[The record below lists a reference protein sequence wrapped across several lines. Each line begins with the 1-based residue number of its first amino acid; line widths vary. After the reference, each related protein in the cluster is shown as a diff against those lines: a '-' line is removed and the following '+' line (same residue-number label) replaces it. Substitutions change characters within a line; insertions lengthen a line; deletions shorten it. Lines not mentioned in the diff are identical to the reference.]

1 MRWVTTAAAVE
12 AAATGLILLLSPV
25 LFGRLIFGAELSEPG
40 QALGRLTGI
49 VLLGFAL
56 TSWPDP
62 SARSV
67 TRAMLT
73 YNLLATIYLGYLGIV
88 GKSVGV
94 LLWPAVA
101 LHLLFTVLLAAE
113 RRGCQTSLRS
123 SENEVIPLA
132 RGRVEEGNDR

>member
-1 MRWVTTAAAVE
+1 MRWVTTVAAVE
-12 AAATGLILLLSPV
+12 TAATGLILLLSPV
-25 LFGRLIFGAELSEPG
+25 LFGRLVLAGELSEPG

-49 VLLGFAL
+49 GLLGFAL

-73 YNLLATIYLGYLGIV
+73 YNLLATIYLGYLGVV
-88 GKSVGV
+88 GKSLGV

-113 RRGCQTSLRS
+113 R
-123 SENEVIPLA
+123 VAA
-132 RGRVEEGNDR
+132 RRA

>member
-1 MRWVTTAAAVE
+1 MRWVTTTAAVE

-25 LFGRLIFGAELSEPG
+25 LFGRLVLGDELSEPG
-40 QALGRLTGI
+40 QALGRVTGI
-49 VLLGFAL
+49 ALLGLAL

-73 YNLLATIYLGYLGIV
+73 CNLLTTIYLGYLGIV

-101 LHLLFTVLLAAE
+101 LHVLLTALLAVESMAA
-113 RRGCQTSLRS
+113 RR
-123 SENEVIPLA
+123 A
-132 RGRVEEGNDR
+132 

>member
-1 MRWVTTAAAVE
+1 MRWITTAAAVE

-25 LFGRLIFGAELSEPG
+25 LFGRLILGDVLSDPG

-49 VLLGFAL
+49 ALLSFAL
-56 TSWPDP
+56 TSWPPP

-67 TRAMLT
+67 TQAMFT
-73 YNLLATIYLGYLGIV
+73 YNLLATIYLCYLGIE

-101 LHLLFTVLLAAE
+101 LHL
-113 RRGCQTSLRS
+113 
-123 SENEVIPLA
+123 
-132 RGRVEEGNDR
+132 

>member
-1 MRWVTTAAAVE
+1 MRWVKTAAAIE
-12 AAATGLILLLSPV
+12 AAATGLILLLGPV
-25 LFGRLIFGAELSEPG
+25 LFGRLIFGAELSEAG
-40 QALGRLTGI
+40 QALGRLAGI
-49 VLLGFAL
+49 ALLGFAL

-73 YNLLATIYLGYLGIV
+73 YNLLATIYLCYLGIA

-101 LHLLFTVLLAAE
+101 LHLLLTVLLAAE
-113 RRGCQTSLRS
+113 RVGTRR
-123 SENEVIPLA
+123 A
-132 RGRVEEGNDR
+132 

>member
-1 MRWVTTAAAVE
+1 MRWVTIAAAVE
-12 AAATGLILLLSPV
+12 TAATGLILLLSPV
-25 LFGRLIFGAELSEPG
+25 LFGRLILGDELSEPG

-49 VLLGFAL
+49 ALLGFAL

-73 YNLLATIYLGYLGIV
+73 YNLLATVYLSYLGIV

-94 LLWPAVA
+94 LLWPAVV
-101 LHLLFTVLLAAE
+101 LHLLLTALLAAE
-113 RRGCQTSLRS
+113 R
-123 SENEVIPLA
+123 VAA
-132 RGRVEEGNDR
+132 RRA

>member
-1 MRWVTTAAAVE
+1 MRWVTSAAGVE
-12 AAATGLILLLSPV
+12 TAATGLILLLSPV
-25 LFGRLIFGAELSEPG
+25 LFGRLILGDELSEPG

-49 VLLGFAL
+49 ALLGFAL

-73 YNLLATIYLGYLGIV
+73 YNLLATIYLGYLGFA
-88 GKSVGV
+88 GKLVGV

-101 LHLLFTVLLAAE
+101 LHLLFTILLATE
-113 RRGCQTSLRS
+113 R
-123 SENEVIPLA
+123 VAA
-132 RGRVEEGNDR
+132 RRA

>member
-1 MRWVTTAAAVE
+1 MRWATTAATVE

-25 LFGRLIFGAELSEPG
+25 LFGRLILGDELSEPG

-49 VLLGFAL
+49 ALLGFAL

-67 TRAMLT
+67 ARAMLT
-73 YNLLATIYLGYLGIV
+73 YNLFATVYLGYLGIM

-94 LLWPAVA
+94 LLWPAAA
-101 LHLLFTVLLAAE
+101 LHVLLTVLLAAE
-113 RRGCQTSLRS
+113 R
-123 SENEVIPLA
+123 VAA
-132 RGRVEEGNDR
+132 RRA

>member
-12 AAATGLILLLSPV
+12 VAATGLILLLTPV
-25 LFGRLIFGAELSEPG
+25 LFGRLILAGELSEPG

-49 VLLGFAL
+49 ALLGFAL

-73 YNLLATIYLGYLGIV
+73 YNLLATIYLFYLGIV

-94 LLWPAVA
+94 LLWPGVA
-101 LHLLFTVLLAAE
+101 LHLLFTVLLAA
-113 RRGCQTSLRS
+113 
-123 SENEVIPLA
+123 
-132 RGRVEEGNDR
+132 GRVPATRA